1 MQFFDT
7 WLDNRN
13 AGKAL
18 MRLYLD
24 GFFDMY
30 WDLHLGVKGDAIPKE
45 VRQLGES
52 FNNVFAYQ
60 DPTQKIVYDN
70 YMNVRSK
77 LGILKEWVGERI
89 PR

>member
-1 MQFFDT
+1 
-7 WLDNRN
+7 
-13 AGKAL
+13 